1 MRKIISLAIAM
12 LFATTAMAA
21 YDFEYELLSGNAEQT
36 VNAGEKIQPIKFKVR
51 NVQEVGPWLLNGL
64 NLQCSETYSFSEW
77 STCEIS
83 GRVATL
89 VPSGVYDM
97 EVEFIDAYNNTK
109 TKVYKTT
116 VIGMSSDLELLSG
129 NADQTITAG
138 ESIETIVYRYR
149 NLKELYLENAPSTLK
164 IEVDPDTY
172 TFKIYGSTEESASDR
187 TYEYKI
193 RAVVQEKEDGPKKTV
208 YAYGTLKLN
217 KTSGKRSLEFVE
229 WQSSRL

>member
-1 MRKIISLAIAM
+1 M

-97 EVEFIDAYNNTK
+97 EVEFIDAYNNMIRDAYATIE
-109 TKVYKTT
+109 KVSRK
-116 VIGMSSDLELLSG
+116 M
-129 NADQTITAG
+129 
-138 ESIETIVYRYR
+138 ESRSA
-149 NLKELYLENAPSTLK
+149 LYQQPTGKDIFRHK
-164 IEVDPDTY
+164 IQILP
-172 TFKIYGSTEESASDR
+172 
-187 TYEYKI
+187 
-193 RAVVQEKEDGPKKTV
+193 
-208 YAYGTLKLN
+208 
-217 KTSGKRSLEFVE
+217 
-229 WQSSRL
+229 